1 MRLTCNQ
8 LARFQNRRKKKYLD
22 NPGRRKKEKV
32 YNKNVYT
39 HMSHLNA
46 NAREWRPSGPPMVE
60 LPPSTE
66 QPQHYHQQPDPHH
79 TVFVYDS
86 DGEGELVAHDGQ
98 FGFDGELEE
107 EGGDPYADE
116 MGGQYHPAYYS
127 QPRGGGGGG
136 GYHRPPQHHPMF
148 KAAFQQAGGAGS
160 ATTPQQ
166 RGALT
171 SHQMPQSDADT
182 AEDDE
187 YARHAAEFESNTF
200 YIGPD
205 GMPFV
210 PPLICTTQ
218 EELAQVDW
226 EAEAQQFMD
235 LQRSLI
241 QKQLDTMR
249 EREELI
255 ASRIAARQN
264 GGAGAAAAVA
274 GPTSTSRPNN
284 AAAAAESFPPL
295 GAPATGGG
303 ATAGKK
309 ATASSSA
316 VSSKGTAKDRAAEG
330 AAPNVAP
337 LPAAGAGVVLPPA
350 SNSWASVVRGGAPPP
365 TAPSV
370 APSHHTAA
378 STAAAPLTVNGNH
391 RWKKLTKA
399 QQRQQQAQKQAF
411 ESFAN
416 SLLHSASPFM
426 EPLRIRC
433 KTSLPHIKVDQRF
446 GKRGVPQSA
455 VAQFV
460 VAPMVVHYRP
470 RHFDEVP
477 PGDILEFH
485 YDFAQVLKAIPTATT
500 ISYCYGPEWKPY
512 AIPYCYVSCRDYKQE
527 VLSLCPHE
535 VPNSRSEALYED
547 DILKD
552 VTSLVLAVEELSG
565 PLSRMSILQCMA
577 RRVNLSPM
585 YHAFE
590 SVFAPIGNYQIQI
603 RDLDKVPSTFLIKTS
618 KQVLEQ
624 RGGEEGEAGAGSLQV
639 VLHGD
644 HELWDALP
652 NVDHSFQSGKG
663 TVAASSNNAAAT
675 AAPSVSSSV
684 AVPSRTA
691 AAAPTA
697 APAAPIASSSSSSSS
712 PSTTTVGGA
721 TTTAAAPS
729 STQRGAA
736 QPQPQPQQRG
746 VSKTVHSDTSHPP
759 SPPKKSAPSLP
770 PPGTV
775 VDADAAG
782 KSGGLAPWVAVG
794 AFSAVCVT
802 ATVLVVRKLMKR

>member
-1 MRLTCNQ
+1 
-8 LARFQNRRKKKYLD
+8 
-22 NPGRRKKEKV
+22 
-32 YNKNVYT
+32 
-39 HMSHLNA
+39 MSHLNA

-107 EGGDPYADE
+107 EGGDLYADE

-148 KAAFQQAGGAGS
+148 KAAFQQAGGAGGGGA

-264 GGAGAAAAVA
+264 GGAAAAAAAA
-274 GPTSTSRPNN
+274 GPTATSRPNN

-309 ATASSSA
+309 AASSSA
-316 VSSKGTAKDRAAEG
+316 VSSKGTAKERAAEG

-426 EPLRIRC
+426 EPLRLRC

-624 RGGEEGEAGAGSLQV
+624 RGGEEGEAGGGSLQV

-697 APAAPIASSSSSSSS
+697 APAAPIASSSSSSS

-746 VSKTVHSDTSHPP
+746 VSKTVHSDTPHPP

-782 KSGGLAPWVAVG
+782 KSGGLSPWVAVG